1 MGLEL
6 PERPYDG
13 INLMPAIDGKMM
25 KRPGFIGFQI
35 PTQMSMVTHNYK
47 LISPDRKGYEL
58 YDLLNDKYEKE
69 NIAATHPDLVEKMKK
84 ELLQWVES
92 CKNSDNGG
100 DYKDED
106 D

>member
-1 MGLEL
+1 
-6 PERPYDG
+6 
-13 INLMPAIDGKMM
+13 MPAIDRKMM

-35 PTQMSMVTHNYK
+35 PTQISMVTQNYK

-58 YDLLNDKYEKE
+58 YNLLEDKYEQK
-69 NIAATHPDLVEKMKK
+69 NIAAVHSILVEQMKK

-92 CKNSDNGG
+92 CKKSDKGG
-100 DYKDED
+100 DYNDED